1 MCILTARDDETSFDQ
16 EDWSAIFDL
25 ENGRAVWKKPVT
37 IEAEAAVENKDS
49 RPFVAMF
56 SNEKGQ
62 RKWLEKMLTVEN
74 IRGRAE
80 MTLENDR
87 LVIPCA
93 FVSSDKVD
101 AGARGIM
108 AEVFTDGVL
117 YDRFR
122 KLDAVVK
129 IKNGK
134 RNIDIKGAR

>member
-1 MCILTARDDETSFDQ
+1 MRILTTRGDETSFDQ

-25 ENGRAVWKKPVT
+25 ENVRAVWKKPVT
-37 IEAEAAVENKDS
+37 IEAEVAVKIKDS

-62 RKWLEKMLTVEN
+62 RKWLEKILTVEN

-93 FVSSDKVD
+93 FVSSDKVVMP
-101 AGARGIM
+101 APRGLLLK
-108 AEVFTDGVL
+108 TL
-117 YDRFR
+117 P
-122 KLDAVVK
+122 KLSYTPGFE
-129 IKNGK
+129 NWMPL
-134 RNIDIKGAR
+134 

>member
-1 MCILTARDDETSFDQ
+1 MRILTTRGDEKSFDQ
-16 EDWSAIFDL
+16 EDWSAGFDL
-25 ENGRAVWKKPVT
+25 ENGRAVWKKPVI
-37 IEAEAAVENKDS
+37 IE
-49 RPFVAMF
+49 
-56 SNEKGQ
+56 
-62 RKWLEKMLTVEN
+62 
-74 IRGRAE
+74 AE